1 MNETNKNEQTNNTQ
15 MQTYYFNE
23 NMRSKGILAISG
35 AVVLSL
41 LIIFL
46 NGLFPVTFLFPVVFV
61 IAFYGISQYSKGNTK
76 VYRAKCPNCKF
87 EFAFPLNSVGEN
99 CPKCQKR
106 VVINGSKFENI
117 D

>member
-1 MNETNKNEQTNNTQ
+1 MNETNKNEQTNDKQ
-15 MQTYYFNE
+15 MQAYNFNE
-23 NMRSKGILAISG
+23 NMRSKGIIAISI
-35 AVVLSL
+35 AVVLSVL
-41 LIIFL
+41 VICI
-46 NGLFPVTFLFPVVFV
+46 GGTFLLPLVFV
-61 IAFYGISQYSKGNTK
+61 VALYGISQYSKGNTK